1 MLIKEIF
8 KDIHKGLR
16 IENNSNN
23 SIEAYVIDTINVENC
38 IINYSK
44 SEIKTI
50 HMDIKDK
57 YFLKN
62 EDIIIAS
69 IPTENTNHV
78 GYSELTNDE
87 KVVIKKNFF
96 ILRNP
101 FNKEKYNLEFVAE
114 YLELFA
120 IDQIKRNHR
129 NGFEKQDIEN
139 IYIPEISIDKQNELV
154 ILIRSFKERIKLY
167 SRLVRND
174 KNIEKYIISEMIN
187 DDK

>member
-16 IENNSNN
+16 IEDNGTKP
-23 SIEAYVIDTINVENC
+23 IEAYVIDVINVENC

-44 SEIKTI
+44 SETKKIY
-50 HMDIKDK
+50 MDIKDK

-69 IPTENTNHV
+69 IPAETTNHV
-78 GYSELTNDE
+78 GYAEITNDD

-101 FNKEKYNLEFVAE
+101 YNKELYNLEFVAE

-120 IDQIKRNHR
+120 IDQIKGNHR

-139 IYIPEISIDKQNELV
+139 IYIPELSIEKQNELV
-154 ILIRSFKERIKLY
+154 KLIKSFKERIKLY

-174 KNIEKYIISEMIN
+174 KYIEKYIISEMIN
-187 DDK
+187 DEK